1 MQSKSEAEEWYQKND
16 PFNYIGN
23 NDDAYRKKRI
33 LSNLKTYNRGLD
45 IGCGEGFIT
54 KDLPCKTI
62 YGYDLSEIVM
72 SRLPSIVSPMRKIE
86 GKFDLIVA
94 TGILYNQYDYKWV
107 LDIIRKHA
115 IGTVITCNIKA
126 WEINDLPNQIYE
138 EEFKY
143 REYEQKLRVYDFTSF
158 NRK

>member
-1 MQSKSEAEEWYQKND
+1 MQSQEELEKWYLKND
-16 PFNYIGN
+16 PWEYTGN
-23 NDDAYRKKRI
+23 KEDDFRKDKI

-54 KDLPCKTI
+54 KDLPCKAI
-62 YGYDLSEIVM
+62 YGYDLSEIAM
-72 SRLPSIVSPMRKIE
+72 SRLPDIVSPMRKIE

-94 TGILYNQYDYKWV
+94 TGILYKQYDYRWV
-107 LDIIRKHA
+107 IETIKKHA
-115 IGTVITCNIKA
+115 IGTVITCNIKD
-126 WEINDLPNQIYE
+126 WEINDLPNQIHE

-143 REYEQKLRVYDFTSF
+143 REFEQKLRVYDFTSF